1 MRQQGIPSLSS
12 FLHSKLHNKLGGN
25 LDLTWFYPWP
35 WKACRLLLDQA
46 LVSAQLHVLPPWQ
59 MDWLIVLHMSKLKS
73 QASEWHAWS
82 PLLVNN
88 RTGRVLYQFIT
99 LSPRPSCHDPL
110 LSSMWTHSKPWNPSH
125 QRVSPLSF
133 TVKVKYDS
141 WAVLQVVTTSQKC
154 LASHWKSSLL
164 KPDQL
169 HFLVVFSPTI

>member
-1 MRQQGIPSLSS
+1 M
-12 FLHSKLHNKLGGN
+12 
-25 LDLTWFYPWP
+25 
-35 WKACRLLLDQA
+35 DQA
-46 LVSAQLHVLPPWQ
+46 LVSAQLHVLPAWQ

-82 PLLVNN
+82 PLLVND
-88 RTGRVLYQFIT
+88 RTGRGLCQFFA

-141 WAVLQVVTTSQKC
+141 WAVLQIVTTSQKC

-169 HFLVVFSPTI
+169 HFLVFFSPHNIDTFLKKKISFGHKACGILIPPTRDWTCNAPHLAKAAS